1 MLPLLHGVDTFGGVP
16 TQNFTVKIDTC
27 KIQKYKIKRHI
38 FVKKNNNKQNFSWK
52 FVMKNHIHVPV
63 GGENEPISGA
73 ENLLSG
79 WGDILMFWLD
89 SYKNKQ

>member
-1 MLPLLHGVDTFGGVP
+1 M
-16 TQNFTVKIDTC
+16 QNSE
-27 KIQKYKIKRHI
+27 IQNKETYCCE
-38 FVKKNNNKQNFSWK
+38 KKNNKQILSWK

>member
-1 MLPLLHGVDTFGGVP
+1 
-16 TQNFTVKIDTC
+16 
-27 KIQKYKIKRHI
+27 
-38 FVKKNNNKQNFSWK
+38 
-52 FVMKNHIHVPV
+52 MKNHIHVPV

-89 SYKNKQ
+89 SYKNKIEQVIT